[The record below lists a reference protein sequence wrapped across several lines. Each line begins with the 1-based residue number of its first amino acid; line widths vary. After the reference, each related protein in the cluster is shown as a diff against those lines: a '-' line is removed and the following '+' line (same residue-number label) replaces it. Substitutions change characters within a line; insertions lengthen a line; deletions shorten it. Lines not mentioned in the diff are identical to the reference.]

1 MKKRVGSHAQAV
13 KMAFLSFE
21 EQLALVRSTN
31 VLIGMHGAALTFLP
45 FLADHA
51 VVIEL
56 VPVNG
61 MRKFHFHNLA
71 AWADKGF
78 FLWRNSIADNEKDA
92 MNTLVDPTQFD
103 ALLARALTSPSLRK
117 LDAPRR

>member
-21 EQLALVRSTN
+21 EQLSLVRSTN

-45 FLADHA
+45 FLADNA

-61 MRKFHFHNLA
+61 MKKFHFQNLA
-71 AWADKGF
+71 AWSDKGF
-78 FLWRNSIADNEKDA
+78 LLWRNSIAENEKDA

-103 ALLARALTSPSLRK
+103 RLLSKALRK
-117 LDAPRR
+117 LDSPG